1 MSSCSKKEAIY
12 SNYGGSNEDTG
23 FIKSCTNAYML
34 VYIRKEEV
42 PTILSDVTPDKIPV
56 SLSQRFTDE
65 REIENIKR
73 KEKNEAHLYVSVT
86 VITDEQF
93 NGHQGKVRVASLT
106 CKVRLASWR
115 YNRDRPKSLLRI
127 ESSPENSMKP

>member
-93 NGHQGKVRVASLT
+93 NGHQGKVRV
-106 CKVRLASWR
+106 VRYGLGTIGPWYWTGQR
-115 YNRDRPKSLLRI
+115 VY
-127 ESSPENSMKP
+127 

>member
-1 MSSCSKKEAIY
+1 
-12 SNYGGSNEDTG
+12 
-23 FIKSCTNAYML
+23 ML

-42 PTILSDVTPDKIPV
+42 PTILSDVTTDKIPV

-93 NGHQGKVRVASLT
+93 NGHQGKVRALGNSNPDAVLHVGTKMKDSP
-106 CKVRLASWR
+106 
-115 YNRDRPKSLLRI
+115 NRTISVGPL
-127 ESSPENSMKP
+127 

>member
-1 MSSCSKKEAIY
+1 
-12 SNYGGSNEDTG
+12 
-23 FIKSCTNAYML
+23 ML

-42 PTILSDVTPDKIPV
+42 PTILSDVTTDKIPV

-93 NGHQGKVRVASLT
+93 NGHQGKVRALGNSMV
-106 CKVRLASWR
+106 
-115 YNRDRPKSLLRI
+115 NRDAVLHVGTKMKDSQNRRI
-127 ESSPENSMKP
+127 SVGAL

>member
-42 PTILSDVTPDKIPV
+42 PTILSDVTTDKIPV

-65 REIENIKR
+65 REVENIKR

-93 NGHQGKVRVASLT
+93 NGHQGSVRV
-106 CKVRLASWR
+106 
-115 YNRDRPKSLLRI
+115 I
-127 ESSPENSMKP
+127 PELPGDS

>member
-1 MSSCSKKEAIY
+1 
-12 SNYGGSNEDTG
+12 
-23 FIKSCTNAYML
+23 ML

-93 NGHQGKVRVASLT
+93 NGHQGKVRV
-106 CKVRLASWR
+106 VRYGLGIIGPWYWTGQR
-115 YNRDRPKSLLRI
+115 VY
-127 ESSPENSMKP
+127 